1 MIEIVLE
8 TDMECIL
15 LLEEDSQLS
24 GLENNESKDR
34 HMIVLKRLEEIYAF
48 SAPAHAAHILRRLGF
63 YHDMQHTPIKCLS
76 GGWRMQVTLT
86 RGLLVDPDILLLD
99 EPTNH
104 LDIDAVFWLEKYIQN
119 SQNTVIIVSHAR
131 EFLNN
136 VCTHTIHFFE
146 S

>member
-24 GLENNESKDR
+24 GLEDNDSKDR

-48 SAPAHAAHILRRLGF
+48 SAPAHAAHILSGLGF
-63 YHDMQHTPIKCLS
+63 YHDMQHTPTKCLS

-86 RGLLVDPDILLLD
+86 RDLLVDPDILLLD
-99 EPTNH
+99 EHTNH
-104 LDIDAVFWLEKYIQN
+104 LDIDAVFWLKKYIQN

-136 VCTHTIHFFE
+136 VYTDINNFFE

>member
-1 MIEIVLE
+1 VIEIVLE

>member
-1 MIEIVLE
+1 VIEIVLE

-34 HMIVLKRLEEIYAF
+34 HIIVLKRLEEIYAF

-63 YHDMQHTPIKCLS
+63 YHDMQHTPTKCLS

-99 EPTNH
+99 EHTNH

-136 VCTHTIHFFE
+136 VYTHINNFFE